1 MDIASSVAPN
11 HHASYPGF
19 AGITGLLAA
28 ATMVVGRGSTARWAA
43 ALTAVGAD
51 LRVVDV
57 GCGPGTAVREAAD
70 RGALATGVDPAPV
83 MLRVARLLTRSP
95 RITWRRGAAEALPLP
110 DQSADIVWSIASVHH
125 WRDLDAGLREV
136 LRVLVPGGRF
146 LAIEAATRPGATGH
160 ASHGWTDEQ
169 AEVFLE
175 RCRAAGLVDG
185 RVERRPRGRHALVAV
200 LATRPTV
207 AA

>member
-1 MDIASSVAPN
+1 MDLASVTPN
-11 HHASYPGF
+11 HHANYPGF

-43 ALTAVGAD
+43 DLIAIGAD
-51 LRVVDV
+51 VRVVDV
-57 GCGPGTAVREAAD
+57 GCGPGTAAREAAG
-70 RGALATGVDPAPV
+70 RGALVTGVDPAPV

-95 RITWRRGAAEALPLP
+95 QITWRRGAAEALPLP

-125 WRDLDAGLREV
+125 WRDLDPGLRGV
-136 LRVLVPGGRF
+136 VRILVPGGRF

-160 ASHGWTDEQ
+160 ATHGWTDEQ
-169 AEVFLE
+169 AEAFLE
-175 RCRAAGLVDG
+175 RCRAAGLVDA
-185 RVERRPRGRHALVAV
+185 RIVRRERGRHALVAV
-200 LATRPTV
+200 LAARPSV